1 MKYIETYSTNPYY
14 NLALEQ
20 YIFENRTDDD
30 YLMLWQNDNTIV
42 IGRNQNTYAEINA
55 DAVARYKVN
64 VVRRGTGGGAV
75 YHDLGNLNY
84 SFITREADAEKI
96 AFEKFV
102 HPIIEAL
109 RKLGLNAET
118 SGRNDIIINGC
129 KVSGVAQRYYQG
141 RVLHHG
147 TLLYNENLDMA
158 NEVLH
163 VDPDKIKAKG
173 VKSVRSRIGNIREL
187 LSIALIKNE
196 IEASADMAT
205 KTAGDAAGKTEVP
218 AIDPGAAGKGE
229 DFVAAHDAAGKMEVP
244 AIDSGA
250 AGKEEA
256 LTTAP
261 DVAGKLGNPAEGRKM
276 IEQFGAD
283 LSLPAFWA
291 YLKSELTAGGMQQE
305 QLTPEELAQVEKIKT
320 EKYDTWEWNY
330 GRSLEADIVRKAH
343 YPQGWIEARI
353 QLDHGRIKDAR
364 IYGDFM
370 TPKDLTQIEQ
380 SLIGREYHEEEI
392 DKLLEDVVK

>member
-20 YIFENRTDDD
+20 YILENRTDDD

-55 DAVARYKVN
+55 DAVVRYKVN

-102 HPIIEAL
+102 YPIIKAL

-118 SGRNDIIINGC
+118 SGRNDIIIDGC

-196 IEASADMAT
+196 IEASADIAQ
-205 KTAGDAAGKTEVP
+205 KTAD
-218 AIDPGAAGKGE
+218 
-229 DFVAAHDAAGKMEVP
+229 
-244 AIDSGA
+244 
-250 AGKEEA
+250 EA
-256 LTTAP
+256 
-261 DVAGKLGNPAEGRKM
+261 AGKLGNPAEGRKM

-291 YLKSELTAGGMQQE
+291 YLKSELTADGMQQE